1 MLWQTHIRI
10 ANEVLRKLGMPKS
23 SIEASNLR
31 EGSIAPDKWKDYPHH
46 HGKSGSIKKHLLD
59 ARRLFLNG
67 DSAKAYFCLGV
78 ALHYVQDSYTSLS
91 SRSSRHIHWEQQI
104 EQSYF
109 TDDLES
115 LVAAAFRDRP
125 DRREEY
131 TKYAVLL
138 SHRIEG
144 KESTLQVASAPGPGL
159 SFWSDRIWGR
169 PHVDLNFA
177 LRASLVIAESVFG
190 PKTSPKLEKELRLA
204 LADYEALLKKTEL
217 VLANEIIELVK
228 KRDELKKR
236 RRKNGVFQT
245 LRSYFL
251 TLLSK
256 IQNLRAGLKFNGYE
270 QRKHLKEV
278 ARAYRE
284 ATKKLVS
291 PHSGWY
297 NFTIPQIDI
306 NSVEKELLSTHEASE
321 YFRISEYTIKELIK
335 KRKISCYYVQ
345 NKELIRAS
353 ELGRVLWT

>member
-23 SIEASNLR
+23 SIEASHLR

-46 HGKSGSIKKHLLD
+46 HGKSGTIKKYVLE

-67 DSAKAYFCLGV
+67 DSARAYFCLGV

-91 SRSSRHIHWEQQI
+91 SRSSRHIRWEQQI

-125 DRREEY
+125 DRRKEY
-131 TKYAVLL
+131 TKYAGLL
-138 SHRIEG
+138 SHIIEG
-144 KESTLQVASAPGPGL
+144 KENTLQLASAPGPGI
-159 SFWSDRIWGR
+159 SFWGDRIWGR

-177 LRASLVIAESVFG
+177 LRASLLIAESVFG
-190 PKTSPKLEKELRLA
+190 PKASPKLETELRHI
-204 LADYEALLKKTEL
+204 LADYETILRKAEL
-217 VLANEIIELVK
+217 VFANEIMELIK

-236 RRKNGVFQT
+236 RRKDGIFQT
-245 LRSYFL
+245 LRSHFL
-251 TLLSK
+251 TFWSK
-256 IQNLRAGLKFNGYE
+256 VQNLRAGLKIKEYE
-270 QRKHLKEV
+270 QQKHLKKV

-306 NSVEKELLSTHEASE
+306 NSVEKELLSTHETSE
-321 YFRISEYTIKELIK
+321 YFGISDHAIKELIK
-335 KRKISCYYVQ
+335 KRKISCYHVRD
-345 NKELIRAS
+345 KELIRAC
-353 ELGRVLWT
+353 ELRKVLRT

>member
-1 MLWQTHIRI
+1 VADHIRI

-23 SIEASNLR
+23 SVEASNLR

-46 HGKSGSIKKHLLD
+46 HGKSGSIKKHLLE

-91 SRSSRHIHWEQQI
+91 TRSSRHIRWEHQI

-115 LVAAAFRDRP
+115 LVGAAFRDRP

-131 TKYAVLL
+131 TKYVGLL

-144 KESTLQVASAPGPGL
+144 KESTLQLASMPGPGL
-159 SFWSDRIWGR
+159 SFWSDRIWGK

-177 LRASLVIAESVFG
+177 RRASLLIAESVFG
-190 PKTSPKLEKELRLA
+190 PKTSPKLEKDLRLV
-204 LADYEALLKKTEL
+204 LADYEAMLKKTEL
-217 VLANEIIELVK
+217 VFANEIMGLIK

-236 RRKNGVFQT
+236 RRKGGIFQT
-245 LRSYFL
+245 FRSHFL
-251 TLLSK
+251 TFLSG
-256 IQNLRAGLKFNGYE
+256 IQNLRAGLKINEYE
-270 QRKHLKEV
+270 QRKHLREV

-284 ATKKLVS
+284 AAKKLVS

-297 NFTIPQIDI
+297 NFEIPQTDI
-306 NSVEKELLSTHEASE
+306 NRVEKELLSTHEASE

-335 KRKISCYYVQ
+335 KRKISCYHVRG
-345 NKELIRAS
+345 KELITAS
-353 ELGRVLWT
+353 ELGKVSRT